1 MPSSIAHPAP
11 ARRWAAP
18 PQALRWALRLAAV
31 VALAAGAGSAA
42 RTEAALAEQVIS
54 FDGVAVDGREGGAET
69 PEVAHFDPLPGAVPA
84 ATPGVTPDQERAQ
97 YTREFAGERGYAP
110 GFAGERGSAYSRQDR
125 ALDIALDLRLVVR
138 VGDPERYVYV
148 ERDQRLG
155 FGREAALDTL
165 TKFPYLVEEIEGKA
179 DRIRPDWR
187 KRPETPAAAPPVL
200 LPLNPREFAPG
211 QGAPANPSFVEG
223 GFRVEAFWAV
233 RTGTPTG
240 QFLHAHFHPPDLATG
255 FEGQHLGNRNE
266 LHGLHI
272 RSMDGRPFWLK
283 RLRYRVTLNR
293 QLPSKAY
300 SIDGYNNF
308 SVQLLVARAFDP
320 RRSVREQFLGFPLGV
335 ALGND
340 PTLPWQTLQLFGF
353 EFVKEVYIASSA
365 SVDIDDIAVIP
376 LEAAP

>member
-1 MPSSIAHPAP
+1 MPSSTAHPAP
-11 ARRWAAP
+11 ARHGPAP
-18 PQALRWALRLAAV
+18 GHPLPWSLCLAVV
-31 VALAAGAGSAA
+31 VALAAVGAGSAA
-42 RTEAALAEQVIS
+42 RTEAAATEQVIS
-54 FDGVAVDGREGGAET
+54 FSGVAVEGAEGAAEA
-69 PEVAHFDPLPGAVPA
+69 PEVAHLDPLPGVVPGGA
-84 ATPGVTPDQERAQ
+84 PDEERTP
-97 YTREFAGERGYAP
+97 YTREFAGERGYTP
-110 GFAGERGSAYSRQDR
+110 GFAGERASVYSRQDR

-148 ERDQRLG
+148 EKDQRLG

-165 TKFPYLVEEIEGKA
+165 TKFPHLVQEIEAMA
-179 DRIRPDWR
+179 DRIRPEWR
-187 KRPETPAAAPPVL
+187 KRPEKPTAAPSLPV
-200 LPLNPREFAPG
+200 PLNPREFAPG
-211 QGAPANPSFVEG
+211 QAIAANPSFVEG

-233 RTGTPTG
+233 RTGTPAG
-240 QFLHAHFHPPDLATG
+240 QFLHAHFHPPNLVSG
-255 FEGQHLGNRNE
+255 FEAQHLGNRNE

-272 RSMDGRPFWLK
+272 RSVDGRPFWLK
-283 RLRYRVTLNR
+283 RLRCRVTLNR

-308 SVQLLVARAFDP
+308 SVQVLVARAFDP
-320 RRSVREQFLGFPLGV
+320 RRSVREQFLGFPVGI

-376 LEAAP
+376 LAAAP